1 MEAMEDLVNDIT
13 GSDRGGGQSVEGEKM
28 KTIVESSLP
37 RSSAEREERVVDGT
51 FTVKRRLLWTGIDV
65 TG

>member
-13 GSDRGGGQSVEGEKM
+13 GSDRGGQSVEGEKM